1 MLITA
6 NENSVLKIFQNQFV
20 NYELTTKATD
30 QLSLIINCTKI
41 TKKSSN
47 PISFFKSSCNV
58 SNKILSL

>member
-30 QLSLIINCTKI
+30 QLSLIIYCTKI

-47 PISFFKSSCNV
+47 PISV
-58 SNKILSL
+58 IL